1 MPNKVNCTTGHPRR
15 KNNNNNKNKI
25 DRTLLWQ
32 CSTEYINKD
41 AIANDDRW
49 RDYTPHRATTDRGH
63 RGPTQPLFVV
73 NLVKL
78 HLTALKFLLQPQ
90 QKYDLTLCGE
100 LRFHSFPEERWLYYQ
115 LSAFHLYIFLLE
127 GWENVLFPL
136 QRPWPE
142 DQSSESSG
150 DETDKAVCHQVS
162 QNWELPILYLMDR
175 LSCEV
180 VCFYIPSHIQLQ
192 NVVISMLQI
201 DRFYVVAVSRF
212 WKLVESAWL
221 L

>member
-100 LRFHSFPEERWLYYQ
+100 LRFHSFLRGKMVILPTLSISLIHFSFRRLGECSFPPTTPLTWRSIIWRWNRQ
-115 LSAFHLYIFLLE
+115 GSLSSSVTELRTT
-127 GWENVLFPL
+127 NTVLD
-136 QRPWPE
+136 W
-142 DQSSESSG
+142 
-150 DETDKAVCHQVS
+150 
-162 QNWELPILYLMDR
+162 
-175 LSCEV
+175 
-180 VCFYIPSHIQLQ
+180 
-192 NVVISMLQI
+192 
-201 DRFYVVAVSRF
+201 
-212 WKLVESAWL
+212 
-221 L
+221 